1 MHLLLI
7 HDIIS
12 MDSGL
17 LCEFVYRMAGRESVN
32 SEFEL
37 IRYNDNL
44 PARIDIKQG
53 VISTTYHWHKEIELV
68 YVMDGA
74 VTIKINTQDRSL
86 HADEFVLMNSAENHS
101 LSSEDAKCLIL
112 DISYEFAEQFDSSL
126 YSSSFTI
133 VSGSGAEEEIHN
145 LLWQLSRTPNEP
157 KLADLRQY
165 ALITEL
171 LHVLFVQCK
180 HENTNA
186 VSDEEQ
192 ARSRHVKLVKE
203 YLQQHFR
210 EEITEMEVAKMLGLS
225 PIYLS
230 TLFSKTVGMQFREYL
245 LKIRLEH
252 AMDALLNKHMSIE
265 DAAIAGGFPSKRTFI
280 AKCKRAYNITPF
292 QLMKQKGEWG

>member
-126 YSSSFTI
+126 YSSSFKI

-171 LHVLFVQCK
+171 LHVLFVQCNRK
-180 HENTNA
+180 AARSDPDLSERTVQRNSRHA
-186 VSDEEQ
+186 VSGVSFEDPAGACHGCAAQQAHDHRGSCQGRRIPEQ
-192 ARSRHVKLVKE
+192 AHLYRKMQKRVSHHSFSALE
-203 YLQQHFR
+203 
-210 EEITEMEVAKMLGLS
+210 AK
-225 PIYLS
+225 
-230 TLFSKTVGMQFREYL
+230 
-245 LKIRLEH
+245 
-252 AMDALLNKHMSIE
+252 
-265 DAAIAGGFPSKRTFI
+265 
-280 AKCKRAYNITPF
+280 
-292 QLMKQKGEWG
+292 KGNGR

>member
-1 MHLLLI
+1 M
-7 HDIIS
+7 
-12 MDSGL
+12 
-17 LCEFVYRMAGRESVN
+17 N

-37 IRYNDNL
+37 IRYSETL
-44 PARIDIKQG
+44 PARIELKQG
-53 VISTTYHWHKEIELV
+53 KIDTPYHWHKEFELI
-68 YVMDGA
+68 YVMDGEVA
-74 VTIKINTQDRSL
+74 VKVNTNDRVL
-86 HADEFVLMNSAENHS
+86 HTDEFLLLNSAENHS
-101 LSSEDAKCLIL
+101 LSAENAKCLIL
-112 DISYEFAEQFDSSL
+112 DISYEFAEKFDSSL
-126 YSSSFTI
+126 YSSAFRI
-133 VSGSGAEEEIHN
+133 VGGSGAEEEIHN
-145 LLWQLSRTPNEP
+145 LLWQLTRTLNEP
-157 KLADLRQY
+157 ELPGLRQY
-165 ALITEL
+165 SIITDI

-252 AMDALLNKHMSIE
+252 AMDALLNKQMSIE

-280 AKCKRAYNITPF
+280 AKCKQAYQITPF
-292 QLMKQKGEWG
+292 QLLKQGAEVKSNV

>member
-1 MHLLLI
+1 M
-7 HDIIS
+7 
-12 MDSGL
+12 
-17 LCEFVYRMAGRESVN
+17 N

-37 IRYNDNL
+37 IRYSENL
-44 PARIDIKQG
+44 PARIELNQG
-53 VISTTYHWHKEIELV
+53 KIDTPYHWHKEFELI
-68 YVMDGA
+68 YVMDGEVA
-74 VTIKINTQDRSL
+74 VKVNTNDRVL
-86 HADEFVLMNSAENHS
+86 HTDEFLLLNSAENHS
-101 LSSEDAKCLIL
+101 LSSENAKCLIL
-112 DISYEFAEQFDSSL
+112 DISYEFAEKFDSSL
-126 YSSSFTI
+126 YSSAFRI
-133 VSGSGAEEEIHN
+133 VGGSGAKEEIHN
-145 LLWQLSRTPNEP
+145 LLWQLSRTLNEP
-157 KLADLRQY
+157 ELPGLRQY
-165 ALITEL
+165 SIITDI

-186 VSDEEQ
+186 VSKEEQ

-252 AMDALLNKHMSIE
+252 AMDALLNKQMSIE

-280 AKCKRAYNITPF
+280 AKCKQAYQITPF
-292 QLMKQKGEWG
+292 QLLKQGAEVKSNV

>member
-1 MHLLLI
+1 M
-7 HDIIS
+7 
-12 MDSGL
+12 
-17 LCEFVYRMAGRESVN
+17 N

-37 IRYNDNL
+37 IRYSENL
-44 PARIDIKQG
+44 PARIELKLGKID
-53 VISTTYHWHKEIELV
+53 TPYHWHKEFELI
-68 YVMDGA
+68 YVMDGEVA
-74 VTIKINTQDRSL
+74 VKVNTNDRVL
-86 HADEFVLMNSAENHS
+86 HTDEFLLLNSAENHS
-101 LSSEDAKCLIL
+101 LSAENTKCLIL
-112 DISYEFAEQFDSSL
+112 DISYEFAEKFDSSL
-126 YSSSFTI
+126 YSSAFRI
-133 VSGSGAEEEIHN
+133 VGGSGAEEEIHN
-145 LLWQLSRTPNEP
+145 LLWQLSRTLNEP
-157 KLADLRQY
+157 ELPGLRQY
-165 ALITEL
+165 SIITDI

-186 VSDEEQ
+186 VSKEEQ

-280 AKCKRAYNITPF
+280 AKCKQAYQITPF
-292 QLMKQKGEWG
+292 QLLKQGAEVKSNV

>member
-1 MHLLLI
+1 MSLFANRK
-7 HDIIS
+7 
-12 MDSGL
+12 GR
-17 LCEFVYRMAGRESVN
+17 FVVN

-37 IRYNDNL
+37 IRYSENL
-44 PARIDIKQG
+44 PARIELKQG
-53 VISTTYHWHKEIELV
+53 KIDTPYHWHKEFELI
-68 YVMDGA
+68 YVMDGKVA
-74 VTIKINTQDRSL
+74 VKVNTNDRVL
-86 HADEFVLMNSAENHS
+86 HTDEFLLLNSAENHS
-101 LSSEDAKCLIL
+101 LSAENTKCLIL
-112 DISYEFAEQFDSSL
+112 DISYEFAEKFDSSL
-126 YSSSFTI
+126 YSSAFRI
-133 VSGSGAEEEIHN
+133 VGGSGAEEEIHN
-145 LLWQLSRTPNEP
+145 LLWQLSRTLNEP
-157 KLADLRQY
+157 ELPGLRQY
-165 ALITEL
+165 SIITDI

>member
-1 MHLLLI
+1 M
-7 HDIIS
+7 
-12 MDSGL
+12 
-17 LCEFVYRMAGRESVN
+17 N

-37 IRYNDNL
+37 IRYSETL
-44 PARIDIKQG
+44 PARIELKQG
-53 VISTTYHWHKEIELV
+53 KIDTPYHWHKEFELI
-68 YVMDGA
+68 YVMDGEVA
-74 VTIKINTQDRSL
+74 VKVNTNDRVL
-86 HADEFVLMNSAENHS
+86 HTDEFLLLNSAENHS
-101 LSSEDAKCLIL
+101 LSAENAKCLIL
-112 DISYEFAEQFDSSL
+112 DISYEFAEKFDSSL
-126 YSSSFTI
+126 YSSAFRI
-133 VSGSGAEEEIHN
+133 VGGSGAKEEIHN
-145 LLWQLSRTPNEP
+145 LLWQLSRTLNEP
-157 KLADLRQY
+157 ELPGLRQY
-165 ALITEL
+165 SIITDI

-252 AMDALLNKHMSIE
+252 AMDALLNKQMSIE

>member
-1 MHLLLI
+1 MYSAKVSLLQI
-7 HDIIS
+7 
-12 MDSGL
+12 
-17 LCEFVYRMAGRESVN
+17 CEGRFVVN

-37 IRYNDNL
+37 IRYSENL
-44 PARIDIKQG
+44 PARIELKQG
-53 VISTTYHWHKEIELV
+53 KIDTPYHWHKEFELI
-68 YVMDGA
+68 YVMDGEVA
-74 VTIKINTQDRSL
+74 VKVNTNDRVL
-86 HADEFVLMNSAENHS
+86 HTDEFLLLNSAENHS
-101 LSSEDAKCLIL
+101 LSSENAKCLIL
-112 DISYEFAEQFDSSL
+112 DISYEFAEKFDSSL
-126 YSSSFTI
+126 YSSAFRI
-133 VSGSGAEEEIHN
+133 VGGSGAEEEIHN
-145 LLWQLSRTPNEP
+145 LLWQLSRTLNEP
-157 KLADLRQY
+157 ELPGLRQY
-165 ALITEL
+165 SIITDI

-265 DAAIAGGFPSKRTFI
+265 DAAKAGGFPSKRTFI

>member
-1 MHLLLI
+1 M
-7 HDIIS
+7 
-12 MDSGL
+12 
-17 LCEFVYRMAGRESVN
+17 N

-37 IRYNDNL
+37 IRYSENL
-44 PARIDIKQG
+44 PARIELKQG
-53 VISTTYHWHKEIELV
+53 KIDTPYHWHKEFELI
-68 YVMDGA
+68 YVMDGEVA
-74 VTIKINTQDRSL
+74 VKVNTNDRVL
-86 HADEFVLMNSAENHS
+86 HTDEFLLLNSAENHS
-101 LSSEDAKCLIL
+101 LSAENTKCLIL
-112 DISYEFAEQFDSSL
+112 DISFEFAEKFDSSL
-126 YSSSFTI
+126 YSSAFRI
-133 VSGSGAEEEIHN
+133 VGGSGTEEEIHN
-145 LLWQLSRTPNEP
+145 LLWQLSRTLNEP
-157 KLADLRQY
+157 ELPGLRQY
-165 ALITEL
+165 SIITDI

-186 VSDEEQ
+186 VSKEEQ

-265 DAAIAGGFPSKRTFI
+265 DAAIVGGFPSKRTFI
-280 AKCKRAYNITPF
+280 AKCKQAYQITPF
-292 QLMKQKGEWG
+292 QLLKQGAEVKSNV

>member
-1 MHLLLI
+1 MYSAKVSLLQI
-7 HDIIS
+7 
-12 MDSGL
+12 
-17 LCEFVYRMAGRESVN
+17 CEGRFVVN

-37 IRYNDNL
+37 IRYNENL
-44 PARIDIKQG
+44 PARIELKQG
-53 VISTTYHWHKEIELV
+53 AFDTPYHWHKEIELV

-126 YSSSFTI
+126 YSSSFKI

-180 HENTNA
+180 HQNPNA
-186 VSDEEQ
+186 VINEEQ
-192 ARSRHVKLVKE
+192 ARSRHIKLAME

-210 EEITEMEVAKMLGLS
+210 EGS
-225 PIYLS
+225 PRS
-230 TLFSKTVGMQFREYL
+230 RSQSCSV
-245 LKIRLEH
+245 
-252 AMDALLNKHMSIE
+252 
-265 DAAIAGGFPSKRTFI
+265 
-280 AKCKRAYNITPF
+280 
-292 QLMKQKGEWG
+292 

>member
-1 MHLLLI
+1 M
-7 HDIIS
+7 
-12 MDSGL
+12 
-17 LCEFVYRMAGRESVN
+17 N

-37 IRYNDNL
+37 IRYSENL

-126 YSSSFTI
+126 YSSSFKI

-157 KLADLRQY
+157 KLPDLRQY

-180 HENTNA
+180 HQNPNA
-186 VSDEEQ
+186 VINEEQ
-192 ARSRHVKLVKE
+192 ARSRHIKLAME

-210 EEITEMEVAKMLGLS
+210 EEITEIEVAKLLGLT

-230 TLFSKTVGMQFREYL
+230 ALFSETAGMQFREYL

-252 AMDALLNKHMSIE
+252 AMDALLNKQMSIE

-280 AKCKRAYNITPF
+280 AKCKQAYQITPF
-292 QLMKQKGEWG
+292 QLLKQGAEVKSNV

>member
-1 MHLLLI
+1 M
-7 HDIIS
+7 
-12 MDSGL
+12 
-17 LCEFVYRMAGRESVN
+17 N

-37 IRYNDNL
+37 IRYSENL
-44 PARIDIKQG
+44 PARIELNQG
-53 VISTTYHWHKEIELV
+53 KIDTPYHWHKEFELI
-68 YVMDGA
+68 YVMDGEVA
-74 VTIKINTQDRSL
+74 VKVNTNDRVL
-86 HADEFVLMNSAENHS
+86 HTDEFLLLNSAENHS
-101 LSSEDAKCLIL
+101 LSSENAKCLIL
-112 DISYEFAEQFDSSL
+112 DISYEFAEKFDSSL
-126 YSSSFTI
+126 YSSAFRI
-133 VSGSGAEEEIHN
+133 VGGSGAEEEIHN
-145 LLWQLSRTPNEP
+145 LLWQLSRTLNEP
-157 KLADLRQY
+157 EFPGLRQY
-165 ALITEL
+165 SIITDI

-192 ARSRHVKLVKE
+192 ARSRHVNLVKE

-252 AMDALLNKHMSIE
+252 AMDALLNKQMSIE

-280 AKCKRAYNITPF
+280 AKCKQAYQITPF
-292 QLMKQKGEWG
+292 QLLKQGAEVKSNV

>member
-1 MHLLLI
+1 MSLFANRK
-7 HDIIS
+7 
-12 MDSGL
+12 GR
-17 LCEFVYRMAGRESVN
+17 FVVN

-37 IRYNDNL
+37 IRYSETL
-44 PARIDIKQG
+44 PARIELKQG
-53 VISTTYHWHKEIELV
+53 KIDTPYHWHKEFELI
-68 YVMDGA
+68 YVMDGEVA
-74 VTIKINTQDRSL
+74 VKVNTNDRVL
-86 HADEFVLMNSAENHS
+86 HTDEFLLLNSAENHS
-101 LSSEDAKCLIL
+101 LSSENAKCLIL
-112 DISYEFAEQFDSSL
+112 DISYEFAEKFDSSL
-126 YSSSFTI
+126 YSSAFRI
-133 VSGSGAEEEIHN
+133 VGGSGTEEEIHN
-145 LLWQLSRTPNEP
+145 LLWQLSRTLNEP
-157 KLADLRQY
+157 EFPGLRQY
-165 ALITEL
+165 SIITDI

-252 AMDALLNKHMSIE
+252 AMDALLNKQMSIE

>member
-1 MHLLLI
+1 M
-7 HDIIS
+7 
-12 MDSGL
+12 
-17 LCEFVYRMAGRESVN
+17 N

-86 HADEFVLMNSAENHS
+86 HADEFVL
-101 LSSEDAKCLIL
+101 

-126 YSSSFTI
+126 YSSSFKI

-157 KLADLRQY
+157 KLPDLRQY

-180 HENTNA
+180 HQNPNTVIN
-186 VSDEEQ
+186 EEQ
-192 ARSRHVKLVKE
+192 ARSRHIKLAME

-210 EEITEMEVAKMLGLS
+210 EEITEIEVAKLLGLT

-230 TLFSKTVGMQFREYL
+230 ALFSETAGMPFREYL

-252 AMDALLNKHMSIE
+252 AMDALLNKHMTIE
-265 DAAIAGGFPSKRTFI
+265 EAAKAGGFPSKRTFI
-280 AKCKRAYNITPF
+280 AKCKRDSFSAF
-292 QLMKQKGEWG
+292 EAKKGEREVNRVNV

>member
-1 MHLLLI
+1 M
-7 HDIIS
+7 
-12 MDSGL
+12 
-17 LCEFVYRMAGRESVN
+17 N

-37 IRYNDNL
+37 IRYNENL
-44 PARIDIKQG
+44 PARIELKQG
-53 VISTTYHWHKEIELV
+53 AFDTPYHWHKEIELV

-157 KLADLRQY
+157 TLADLRQY

-180 HENTNA
+180 H
-186 VSDEEQ
+186 
-192 ARSRHVKLVKE
+192 
-203 YLQQHFR
+203 
-210 EEITEMEVAKMLGLS
+210 
-225 PIYLS
+225 
-230 TLFSKTVGMQFREYL
+230 
-245 LKIRLEH
+245 
-252 AMDALLNKHMSIE
+252 
-265 DAAIAGGFPSKRTFI
+265 
-280 AKCKRAYNITPF
+280 
-292 QLMKQKGEWG
+292 

>member
-1 MHLLLI
+1 M
-7 HDIIS
+7 
-12 MDSGL
+12 
-17 LCEFVYRMAGRESVN
+17 N

-44 PARIDIKQG
+44 PARIEIKQG
-53 VISTTYHWHKEIELV
+53 EINTPYHWHKEIELV
-68 YVMDGA
+68 YVLDGA
-74 VTIKINTQDRSL
+74 LAINVNNTAQTL
-86 HADEFVLMNSAENHS
+86 HTDEFRLINSVENNN
-101 LSSEDAKCLIL
+101 LSADDAKCLIL
-112 DISYEFAEQFDSSL
+112 DISYEFAEKFDSSL
-126 YSSSFTI
+126 YSSAFRI
-133 VSGSGAEEEIHN
+133 VGGSGAEEEIHN
-145 LLWQLSRTPNEP
+145 LLWQLSRTLNEP
-157 KLADLRQY
+157 EFPGLRQY
-165 ALITEL
+165 SIITDI

-192 ARSRHVKLVKE
+192 ARSRHVKLAKE
-203 YLQQHFR
+203 YIEQHFR
-210 EEITEMEVAKMLGLS
+210 EEIAENEVAKMLGLH

-230 TLFSKTVGMQFREYL
+230 ALFRETTGMRFREYL

-265 DAAIAGGFPSKRTFI
+265 DAAKAGGFPSKRTFI

>member
-1 MHLLLI
+1 MSLFANRK
-7 HDIIS
+7 
-12 MDSGL
+12 GR
-17 LCEFVYRMAGRESVN
+17 FVVN

-37 IRYNDNL
+37 IRYSENL
-44 PARIDIKQG
+44 PARIELNQG
-53 VISTTYHWHKEIELV
+53 KIDTPYHWHKEFELI
-68 YVMDGA
+68 YVMDGEVA
-74 VTIKINTQDRSL
+74 VKVNTNDRVL
-86 HADEFVLMNSAENHS
+86 HTDEFLLLNSAENHS
-101 LSSEDAKCLIL
+101 LSSENAKCLIL
-112 DISYEFAEQFDSSL
+112 DISYEFAEKFDSSL
-126 YSSSFTI
+126 YSSAFRI
-133 VSGSGAEEEIHN
+133 VGGSGAEEEIHN
-145 LLWQLSRTPNEP
+145 LLWQLSRTLNEP
-157 KLADLRQY
+157 EFPGLRQY
-165 ALITEL
+165 SIITDI

-252 AMDALLNKHMSIE
+252 AMDALLNKQMSIE

-280 AKCKRAYNITPF
+280 AKCKQAYQITPF
-292 QLMKQKGEWG
+292 QLLKQGAEVKSNV

>member
-1 MHLLLI
+1 M
-7 HDIIS
+7 
-12 MDSGL
+12 
-17 LCEFVYRMAGRESVN
+17 
-32 SEFEL
+32 
-37 IRYNDNL
+37 
-44 PARIDIKQG
+44 
-53 VISTTYHWHKEIELV
+53 HWHKEIELV

-126 YSSSFTI
+126 YSSSFKI

-180 HENTNA
+180 HQNPNA
-186 VSDEEQ
+186 VINEEQ
-192 ARSRHVKLVKE
+192 ARSRHIKLAME

-210 EEITEMEVAKMLGLS
+210 EEITEIEVAKLLGLT
-225 PIYLS
+225 PIYP
-230 TLFSKTVGMQFREYL
+230 
-245 LKIRLEH
+245 
-252 AMDALLNKHMSIE
+252 MDALLNKHMTIE
-265 DAAIAGGFPSKRTFI
+265 EAAKAGGFPSKRTFI
-280 AKCKRAYNITPF
+280 AKCKREYHITPF
-292 QLMKQKGEWG
+292 QLLKQKRGTGGE

>member
-1 MHLLLI
+1 M
-7 HDIIS
+7 
-12 MDSGL
+12 
-17 LCEFVYRMAGRESVN
+17 N

-37 IRYNDNL
+37 IRYSANL
-44 PARIDIKQG
+44 PARIELNQG
-53 VISTTYHWHKEIELV
+53 KIDTPYHWHKEFELI
-68 YVMDGA
+68 YVMDGEVA
-74 VTIKINTQDRSL
+74 VKVNTNDRVL
-86 HADEFVLMNSAENHS
+86 HTDEFLLLNSAENHS
-101 LSSEDAKCLIL
+101 LSSENAKCLIL
-112 DISYEFAEQFDSSL
+112 DISYEFAEKFDSSL
-126 YSSSFTI
+126 YSSAFRI
-133 VSGSGAEEEIHN
+133 VGGSGAEEEIHN
-145 LLWQLSRTPNEP
+145 LLWQLSRTLNEP
-157 KLADLRQY
+157 ELPGLRQY
-165 ALITEL
+165 SIITDI

-252 AMDALLNKHMSIE
+252 AMDALLNKQMSIE

-280 AKCKRAYNITPF
+280 AKCKQAYQITPF
-292 QLMKQKGEWG
+292 QLLKQGAEVKRNV

>member
-1 MHLLLI
+1 M
-7 HDIIS
+7 
-12 MDSGL
+12 
-17 LCEFVYRMAGRESVN
+17 N

-37 IRYNDNL
+37 IRYSENL
-44 PARIDIKQG
+44 PARIELKQG
-53 VISTTYHWHKEIELV
+53 KIDTPYHWHKEFELI
-68 YVMDGA
+68 YVMDGEVA
-74 VTIKINTQDRSL
+74 VKVNTNDRVL
-86 HADEFVLMNSAENHS
+86 HTDEFLLLNSAENHS
-101 LSSEDAKCLIL
+101 LSAENTKCLIL
-112 DISYEFAEQFDSSL
+112 DISYEFAEKFDSSL
-126 YSSSFTI
+126 YSSAFRI
-133 VSGSGAEEEIHN
+133 VGGSGAEEEIHN
-145 LLWQLSRTPNEP
+145 LLWQLSRTLNEP
-157 KLADLRQY
+157 ELPGLRQY
-165 ALITEL
+165 SIITDI

-186 VSDEEQ
+186 VSKEEQ

>member
-1 MHLLLI
+1 M
-7 HDIIS
+7 
-12 MDSGL
+12 
-17 LCEFVYRMAGRESVN
+17 N

-37 IRYNDNL
+37 IRYSETL
-44 PARIDIKQG
+44 PARIELKQG
-53 VISTTYHWHKEIELV
+53 KIDTPYHWHKEFELI
-68 YVMDGA
+68 YVMDGEVA
-74 VTIKINTQDRSL
+74 VKVNTNDWVL
-86 HADEFVLMNSAENHS
+86 HTDEFLLLNSAENHS
-101 LSSEDAKCLIL
+101 LSAENAKCLIL
-112 DISYEFAEQFDSSL
+112 DISYEFAEKFDSSL
-126 YSSSFTI
+126 YSSAFRI
-133 VSGSGAEEEIHN
+133 VGGSGAKEEIHN
-145 LLWQLSRTPNEP
+145 LLWQLSRTLNEP
-157 KLADLRQY
+157 ELPGLRQY
-165 ALITEL
+165 SIITDI

-230 TLFSKTVGMQFREYL
+230 TLFSKTVGMRFREYL

-265 DAAIAGGFPSKRTFI
+265 DAAKAGGFPSKRTFI

>member
-1 MHLLLI
+1 M
-7 HDIIS
+7 
-12 MDSGL
+12 
-17 LCEFVYRMAGRESVN
+17 N

-37 IRYNDNL
+37 IRYSETL
-44 PARIDIKQG
+44 PARIELKQG
-53 VISTTYHWHKEIELV
+53 KIDTPYHWHKEFELI
-68 YVMDGA
+68 YVMDGEVA
-74 VTIKINTQDRSL
+74 VKVNTNDRVL
-86 HADEFVLMNSAENHS
+86 HTDEFLLLNSAENHS
-101 LSSEDAKCLIL
+101 LSSENAKCLIL
-112 DISYEFAEQFDSSL
+112 DISYEFAEKFDSSL
-126 YSSSFTI
+126 YSSAFRI
-133 VSGSGAEEEIHN
+133 VGGSGAEEEIHN
-145 LLWQLSRTPNEP
+145 LLWQLSRTLNEP
-157 KLADLRQY
+157 ELPGLRQY
-165 ALITEL
+165 SIITDI

-252 AMDALLNKHMSIE
+252 AMDALLNKQMSIE

-280 AKCKRAYNITPF
+280 AKCKQAYQITPF
-292 QLMKQKGEWG
+292 QLLKQGAEVKSNV

>member
-1 MHLLLI
+1 M
-7 HDIIS
+7 
-12 MDSGL
+12 
-17 LCEFVYRMAGRESVN
+17 N

-37 IRYNDNL
+37 IRYSETL
-44 PARIDIKQG
+44 PARIELKQG
-53 VISTTYHWHKEIELV
+53 KIDTPYHWHKEFELI
-68 YVMDGA
+68 YVMDGEVA
-74 VTIKINTQDRSL
+74 VKVNTNDRVL
-86 HADEFVLMNSAENHS
+86 HTDEFLLLNSAENHS
-101 LSSEDAKCLIL
+101 LSAENAKCLIL
-112 DISYEFAEQFDSSL
+112 DISYKFAEKFDSSL
-126 YSSSFTI
+126 YSSAFRI
-133 VSGSGAEEEIHN
+133 VGGSGAEEEIHN
-145 LLWQLSRTPNEP
+145 LLWQLSRTLNEP
-157 KLADLRQY
+157 EFPGLRQY
-165 ALITEL
+165 SIITDI

-252 AMDALLNKHMSIE
+252 AMDALLNKQMSIE

-280 AKCKRAYNITPF
+280 AKCKQAYQITPF
-292 QLMKQKGEWG
+292 QLLKQGAEVKSNV